1 MGSQITRF
9 TKQSDQERGSKME
22 FWEGN
27 ILKRQAKEVMSL
39 KENEKEGL
47 KQEENWGRVMSQTL
61 KKE

>member
-1 MGSQITRF
+1 
-9 TKQSDQERGSKME
+9 ME